1 MAGTGP
7 HEVVV
12 IGGGYAGLTAAARI
26 GETASGVSLT
36 LIDTKPEFVERIRL
50 HEMAGG
56 STPRALPYEDF
67 MTARHG
73 RFVQAKVMSIDPGR
87 RRVLIETDH
96 KGQSEVA
103 YDTLIYAP
111 GSYTDRQTVPGAD
124 RHAVCLDMADGS
136 AALYARLTGLART
149 GARTG
154 GTVLIAGGGLTAI
167 EAACEFGERMTDLR
181 IILAPGRNF
190 APGTK
195 PGDLS
200 KAGFDHVIATLERLG
215 VEIAAG
221 ARIARVQPDHVDMED
236 GSTIAFDVCL
246 WAAGFLVPLLAADAG
261 IEVTQSGQI
270 VTDETLTSVSHP
282 DILAVGDAAHVMTE
296 IAGKCRMSCAAGRPM
311 GEGAARTF
319 DARLNGARPD
329 AFTFGY
335 SFRCISLGREDG
347 LIQFVDATDQPVE
360 DVWTGKRGAV
370 WKEYICRRTLAGV
383 GFDTDLGPPPNVL
396 PELPPDTPPEIS

>member
-87 RRVLIETDH
+87 RRILIETDN
-96 KGQSEVA
+96 KRRSEVA
-103 YDTLIYAP
+103 YDTLVYAP

-124 RHAVCLDMADGS
+124 RHAACLDTAEGS
-136 AALYARLTGLART
+136 AALGGRLTDL
-149 GARTG
+149 ARTG

-167 EAACEFGERMTDLR
+167 EAACEFGERLTGLK

-215 VEIAAG
+215 VEISAG
-221 ARIARVQPDHVDMED
+221 ARIARVQPDHVEMED
-236 GSTIAFDVCL
+236 GGTIAFDVCL
-246 WAAGFLVPLLAADAG
+246 WAAGFLVPPLAADAG
-261 IEVTQSGQI
+261 IEVTESGQI

-319 DARLNGARPD
+319 DARLDGARPD

-347 LIQFVDATDQPVE
+347 LIQFVGATDQPVE
-360 DVWTGKRGAV
+360 EVWTGKLGAV

-383 GFDTDLGPPPNVL
+383 GFDTDLGPPPDVP
-396 PELPPDTPPEIS
+396 PELPPGTPPQIS